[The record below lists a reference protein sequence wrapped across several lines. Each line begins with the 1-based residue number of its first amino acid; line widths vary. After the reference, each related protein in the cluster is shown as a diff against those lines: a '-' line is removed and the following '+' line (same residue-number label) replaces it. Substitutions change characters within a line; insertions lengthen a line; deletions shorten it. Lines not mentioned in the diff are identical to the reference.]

1 VIRKLLLIAVVAWVI
16 RWAVLFAASELER
29 RTRP

>member
-1 VIRKLLLIAVVAWVI
+1 VIKRLLILAAVVWVL

-29 RTRP
+29 RRPQ

>member
-1 VIRKLLLIAVVAWVI
+1 VIRRLLLIAVVAWVV

-29 RTRP
+29 RTRK